1 MMAIQK
7 ILLPYNFTSDEER
20 ALRFVVYT
28 LARKKD
34 VEITLFHTYTPLPE
48 VDVKGSPA
56 LAKMRGPILSLSEEL
71 REKEKGLES
80 ARQYLLENG
89 FSEDKVNYIFKKREK
104 SVVDEIIETVK
115 KGRYRGLVLSH
126 RRGRVKRM
134 FIRGVNEKIL
144 SSLKDVTVCIVT

>member
-1 MMAIQK
+1 MAIQK
-7 ILLPYNFTSDEER
+7 ILLPYNFTPDEER
-20 ALRFVVYT
+20 VLRFVIYT

-34 VEITLFHTYTPLPE
+34 VEITLFHAYTPLPE
-48 VDVKGSPA
+48 IDVKGSPV
-56 LAKMRGPILSLSEEL
+56 LAKMKVPILSLTEEL

-89 FSEDKVNYIFKKREK
+89 FTEGKVDYIFKKREK

-115 KGRYRGLVLSH
+115 EGRYRGLVLS
-126 RRGRVKRM
+126 RRPGKVKRM
-134 FIRGVNEKIL
+134 FSRGVHEKVL